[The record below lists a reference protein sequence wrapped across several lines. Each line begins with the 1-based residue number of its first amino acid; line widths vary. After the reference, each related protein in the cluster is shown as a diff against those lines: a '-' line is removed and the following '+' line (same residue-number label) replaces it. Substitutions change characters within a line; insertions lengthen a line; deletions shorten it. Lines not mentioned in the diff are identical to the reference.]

1 MSEASATV
9 VVPMP
14 HMGVSVEEGT
24 VVEWLKAVGDEVAAD
39 EVICAIAT
47 DKVDVEVEAPVAG
60 VLARIV
66 VAEGGT
72 VPVGE
77 PLAELAVGADAAAAV
92 AAAAVPDG
100 GRAVGGDSADATP
113 RDSDPAAAEAGGASR
128 RVSGESPPT
137 ALSDSGRDA
146 PVQQSFGTDSDRN
159 DSRSPAAEPEVDL
172 ATRAAAGRDVFGRF
186 DPVAA
191 AAALLGSLPRNGT
204 GKLAS
209 PVAKRMAAKHG
220 VNLGAVQG
228 SGRRGRVRKADV
240 MQAIFSGGAAGSAG
254 SPAVA
259 GPALGADELPRGYEG
274 VPHEV
279 VETSRVRRA
288 IAEHMS
294 RSRQTAAHMTTEVD
308 VDLSAVVRARVEL
321 NRARLAAGESKLSYL
336 PLIARATCVAVG
348 EHPDLNATFL
358 GERMIRWQ
366 AVNLGVA
373 VDTPEGL
380 LVPVVP
386 DCDRLTA
393 PAIGDAIADLA
404 TRARSRKLVPD
415 DLAGG
420 TFTLSNPG
428 SVGAVSAPAI
438 INQPQVAILGVPTIQ
453 RRPWVISDERG
464 EESIA
469 IRPILRLAVTF
480 DHRAVDGAG
489 ATRFAVAV
497 KERLEAWG
505 PEAYT

>member
-1 MSEASATV
+1 
-9 VVPMP
+9 
-14 HMGVSVEEGT
+14 MGVSVEEGT
-24 VVEWLKAVGDEVAAD
+24 VVEWLKAVGDEVAEGD
-39 EVICAIAT
+39 VICAIAT
-47 DKVDVEVEAPVAG
+47 DKVDVEVEAPAAG
-60 VLARIV
+60 VLAKIV
-66 VAEGGT
+66 IDEGQT

-92 AAAAVPDG
+92 AAAVPDG
-100 GRAVGGDSADATP
+100 GGAVGGDSADAT
-113 RDSDPAAAEAGGASR
+113 RRGSDDVSAGAGGASR

-137 ALSDSGRDA
+137 ALRDSGKDEAVR
-146 PVQQSFGTDSDRN
+146 QSFGTDSDLM
-159 DSRSPAAEPEVDL
+159 DSRSPAGEPAVDM
-172 ATRAAAGRDVFGRF
+172 ATRAAAGRDEFGRF

-191 AAALLGSLPRNGT
+191 AAALLGSLPSNGT
-204 GKLAS
+204 RRLAS
-209 PVAKRMAAKHG
+209 PVARRMARSHG
-220 VNLGAVQG
+220 IDLGAVRG
-228 SGRRGRVRKADV
+228 SGRGGRVRKADV
-240 MQAIFSGGAAGSAG
+240 QQAISSGGAAGPAP
-254 SPAVA
+254 SPAPA
-259 GPALGADELPRGYEG
+259 GPALGADGLPRGYEG

-279 VETSRVRRA
+279 VKTSRVRQA

-308 VDLSAVVRARVEL
+308 VDLSRVVRARAEL
-321 NRARLAAGESKLSYL
+321 NEARLAAGEAKLSYL
-336 PLIARATCVAVG
+336 PLIARATCVALG

-386 DCDRLTA
+386 GCERLTA
-393 PAIGDAIADLA
+393 PAIGDAIGDLA
-404 TRARSRKLVPD
+404 ERARTRKLVPD

-453 RRPWVISDERG
+453 RRPWVVSDELG

-480 DHRAVDGAG
+480 DHRAIDGAG